1 MRDIGI
7 TLRYNKELMWQSDW
21 NGFEVG
27 FDEIE
32 VVGLYQLKDTELYF
46 YIDYVKGKI
55 VDAWIGEEF

>member
-1 MRDIGI
+1 MREIGI

>member
-55 VDAWIGEEF
+55 VEAWIGEEF

>member
-46 YIDYVKGKI
+46 YIDYVKSKI
-55 VDAWIGEEF
+55 VDAWIGEEL